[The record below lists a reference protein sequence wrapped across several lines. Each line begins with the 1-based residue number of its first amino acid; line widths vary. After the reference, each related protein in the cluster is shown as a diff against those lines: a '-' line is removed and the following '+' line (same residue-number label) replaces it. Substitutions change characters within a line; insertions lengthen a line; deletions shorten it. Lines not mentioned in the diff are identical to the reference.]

1 MHMTMLDGTIKTT
14 KIIDQGQ
21 FFGFRNKPENIRN
34 SFATAKSSPTEVI
47 QIDTVKFQE
56 IFSKA

>member
-1 MHMTMLDGTIKTT
+1 MLDGTIKTT